1 MYVVRAAYDF
11 SSSRRHTVPMNVW
24 SKVRWKKG
32 RPDIDKSWISLKD
45 GVLRMRAAHTHGE
58 LARVLHGTTPDD
70 HSLKLISQLDT
81 CMIYI
86 AFSKNVTTYA
96 HMHVGVVSLLQV
108 KVVYVYDLHPG
119 NASN

>member
-1 MYVVRAAYDF
+1 
-11 SSSRRHTVPMNVW
+11 
-24 SKVRWKKG
+24 
-32 RPDIDKSWISLKD
+32 LKD

-58 LARVLHGTTPDD
+58 LARVLHGTTPD

-96 HMHVGVVSLLQV
+96 HMLELLV
-108 KVVYVYDLHPG
+108 NFK
-119 NASN
+119 AK

>member
-1 MYVVRAAYDF
+1 M
-11 SSSRRHTVPMNVW
+11 
-24 SKVRWKKG
+24 
-32 RPDIDKSWISLKD
+32 KD

-58 LARVLHGTTPDD
+58 LARVLHGTTPDLD

-96 HMHVGVVSLLQV
+96 HMLELL
-108 KVVYVYDLHPG
+108 VYFK
-119 NASN
+119 SK